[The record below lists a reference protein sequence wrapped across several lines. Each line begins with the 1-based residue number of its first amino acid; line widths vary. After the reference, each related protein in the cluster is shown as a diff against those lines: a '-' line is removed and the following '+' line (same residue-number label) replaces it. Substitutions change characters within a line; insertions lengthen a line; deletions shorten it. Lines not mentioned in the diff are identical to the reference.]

1 MAAKLASPAKALISR
16 QTLSF
21 IKESREQKK
30 MQGKMSTILSN
41 ILQEHG

>member
-16 QTLSF
+16 QALSF
-21 IKESREQKK
+21 IKESRKKK

-41 ILQEHG
+41 LLQEQG

>member
-16 QTLSF
+16 QALSF
-21 IKESREQKK
+21 IKQKKKK

-41 ILQEHG
+41 LLQEQG